1 MLLRENNLE
10 EETMA
15 TTTKRKWLE
24 EGLAL
29 LAEAGASALT
39 IEMLTSKLGVTK
51 GSFYHHFQHFQ
62 DYKEQLLSF
71 FEEEGTLQ
79 VIESAEQQQAALD
92 RLEAIIQAT
101 VRQRSLLEVA
111 MRSWALQDPLV
122 QSYQQRIDQRRLV
135 YLANLIFQICHDRE
149 RASRLSQ
156 LFYSIFVGSQH
167 ILPPLQGDELEALYR
182 EVGRISDLLPSPSD
196 VKQTRK
202 ES

>member
-1 MLLRENNLE
+1 
-10 EETMA
+10 MA
-15 TTTKRKWLE
+15 PTTKRKWLE
-24 EGLAL
+24 EGQAL

-39 IEMLTSKLGVTK
+39 IEMLTSRLGVTK

-92 RLEAIIQAT
+92 RLEVIIQTT
-101 VRQRSLLEVA
+101 VRYRSQLEVA
-111 MRSWALQDPLV
+111 MRSWDGTEPLV
-122 QSYQQRIDQRRLV
+122 QSYQRRIDQRRLA
-135 YLANLIFQICHDRE
+135 YLADLIFQICHDRE

-167 ILPPLQGDELEALYR
+167 ILPPLRGDELEALYR
-182 EVGRISDLLPSPSD
+182 EVGRISDFWLPSSD

-202 ES
+202 EF